1 MGVSGIVTGMSR
13 RWVKRTCITAGC
25 SKSDRD
31 AQQCDGGASQCDGG
45 ASQCDGGA
53 SQCDGGEGMIV
64 CRWWAARGHKN

>member
-25 SKSDRD
+25 SKS
-31 AQQCDGGASQCDGG
+31 DGG